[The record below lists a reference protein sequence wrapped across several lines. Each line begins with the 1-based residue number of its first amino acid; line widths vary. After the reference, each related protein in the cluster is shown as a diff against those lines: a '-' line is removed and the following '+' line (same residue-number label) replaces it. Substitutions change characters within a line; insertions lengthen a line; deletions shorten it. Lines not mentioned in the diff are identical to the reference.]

1 MDPSAAENRF
11 IIDKT
16 AHEALALSSL
26 IEKDC
31 ALYHQNTFHLVFDSQ
46 KNVVAA
52 NFLARKLIES
62 LILDKPELLTR
73 LASDVLNIKGKSEH
87 ITLWDSSE
95 NSYLEF
101 TTTQLDGGRYRYL
114 TQKEKSFNPRFTWEF
129 LKS

>member
-62 LILDKPELLTR
+62 LILDKPELLTQ
-73 LASDVLNIKGKSEH
+73 LASDVLNIKGNSEH
-87 ITLWDSSE
+87 ITLWDLS
-95 NSYLEF
+95 LIHI
-101 TTTQLDGGRYRYL
+101 
-114 TQKEKSFNPRFTWEF
+114 
-129 LKS
+129 

>member
-1 MDPSAAENRF
+1 MDPSATENRF

-73 LASDVLNIKGKSEH
+73 LASDVLNIKCKS
-87 ITLWDSSE
+87 
-95 NSYLEF
+95 
-101 TTTQLDGGRYRYL
+101 
-114 TQKEKSFNPRFTWEF
+114 
-129 LKS
+129 